1 MIGFYLYLHRISN
14 SRLMCKIHGKKG
26 KKEQALFLPEFGAQF
41 TLWRQAGILWHL
53 VKVWFHPWAKCPKQD
68 PHKTLHVLMVYTV
81 SSSAC
86 FTHRPTVPQNFF
98 THTIDHSRGLPT
110 LHHTNYFTP
119 KHSQSHLVLN
129 FIYCTL
135 LRTKSCFLFGLL
147 SYTSTN
153 LR

>member
-1 MIGFYLYLHRISN
+1 MER
-14 SRLMCKIHGKKG
+14 KG
-26 KKEQALFLPEFGAQF
+26 KKNRHSFCQNLVLNLRYGGRLGYCGISSRCGFIPGQNAQS
-41 TLWRQAGILWHL
+41 
-53 VKVWFHPWAKCPKQD
+53 
-68 PHKTLHVLMVYTV
+68 KTLTKPSMYSWYTR
-81 SSSAC
+81 SPPLLASHIGPPSP
-86 FTHRPTVPQNFF
+86 RISF

-119 KHSQSHLVLN
+119 KHSQSHFVLN